1 MRGFPIYIRT
11 NMSSKQVLV
20 MKKFPK
26 DRNMRT
32 GKYVAQG
39 AHASLGALLSLGRM
53 DPELRNFVISMENP
67 FVYEWIVGRFTKVTV
82 YVETDAE
89 LEEIY
94 VKAKEAGIAA
104 ALITDAGLTE
114 FKGEP
119 TLTAVGVG
127 PDDPE
132 KINAITGHLPLF

>member
-1 MRGFPIYIRT
+1 MA
-11 NMSSKQVLV
+11 SKQVLV

-39 AHASLGALLSLGRM
+39 AHAALGAIFSLGRM
-53 DPELRNFVISMENP
+53 DPECQNFVISMENP
-67 FVYEWIVGRFTKVTV
+67 FVFEWVVGRFTKVTV

-89 LEEIY
+89 LEAIY
-94 VKAKEAGIAA
+94 VKAKEANIAT
-104 ALITDAGLTE
+104 ALIVDAGLTE
-114 FKGEP
+114 FNGEP

-127 PDDPE
+127 PDDVE
-132 KINAITGHLPLF
+132 KINALTGHLPLF